1 MGVGERGVDLNGA
14 RVALQGTLDV
24 VHLLEGVAHVGV
36 GVCEG
41 GLDSEE
47 RRTTLRVVASSRND
61 EV

>member
-1 MGVGERGVDLNGA
+1 
-14 RVALQGTLDV
+14 